1 MIPTGQDQATQ
12 VALPGR
18 NSHLA
23 PHARHAKCLPVYG
36 SWVLVRTVTGLKSA
50 GVACICIRC
59 PRILQSSGVVRAGCW
74 HGPRE
79 ILKSAESSHQTICI
93 ELPNLQ
99 SPNRT
104 SPFHYIIPWSHFIAS
119 SPGPHQPPSFASSS
133 QICKVESHQ
142 SIPLHHVRG
151 PHQPRVSH
159 RPPRIIPSPRCTNL
173 LQFGSASCRG
183 SAPAPEFRI
192 GRREIIQARIPWNR
206 IDRREILQASILYV
220 KRNGMDALEFA
231 SSHHFALEAF
241 YGSASLASLG
251 GCACFHYANGNRT
264 KTLAICLIAFL
275 VFTISHFSRFTV
287 KPVRLLRVMPIQ
299 SRHVRQCQAG
309 SAPSGAPSGAC
320 SRTLLARG
328 FLRIAAPWRARSG
341 TPIPP

>member
-1 MIPTGQDQATQ
+1 M
-12 VALPGR
+12 
-18 NSHLA
+18 A

-133 QICKVESHQ
+133 QICKVRITPVH
-142 SIPLHHVRG
+142 SI
-151 PHQPRVSH
+151 
-159 RPPRIIPSPRCTNL
+159 
-173 LQFGSASCRG
+173 ASCQG

-192 GRREIIQARIPWNR
+192 GRPE
-206 IDRREILQASILYV
+206 LYQV
-220 KRNGMDALEFA
+220 RDAPAFCNLDPHHVRGPHQPPSFA
-231 SSHHFALEAF
+231 SAAVKSFKPAF
-241 YGSASLASLG
+241 HGTASTA
-251 GCACFHYANGNRT
+251 
-264 KTLAICLIAFL
+264 
-275 VFTISHFSRFTV
+275 V
-287 KPVRLLRVMPIQ
+287 KFYKP
-299 SRHVRQCQAG
+299 
-309 SAPSGAPSGAC
+309 PSY
-320 SRTLLARG
+320 T
-328 FLRIAAPWRARSG
+328 
-341 TPIPP
+341 